1 MEHSDGRLDEV
12 EVRLGRVEVRLDEH
26 TSILN
31 EHTSILNE
39 HSSTLNRHTEAF
51 ERIEARQGRQDDMM
65 SYMMKTFDAIFA
77 RFDRSEREILAHIDM
92 RYESLRSDMRA
103 FKEELAD
110 HGRRI
115 PALEQT
121 TEQQG
126 KQQKALS
133 KRVSALEKRVS

>member
-1 MEHSDGRLDEV
+1 MTPLWAEPTVMEHSDGRLDEV
-12 EVRLGRVEVRLDEH
+12 EVRLGRVEVRLDEHTSILNEH

-77 RFDRSEREILAHIDM
+77 RFD
-92 RYESLRSDMRA
+92 
-103 FKEELAD
+103 